1 MKFDLST
8 MLGLL
13 PAIGPVVAAIPQFKA
28 IFDQIVDTFDEDDQV
43 VLKDAYADLMADND
57 EGHARL
63 QAKLAAAVKRG

>member
-1 MKFDLST
+1 

-43 VLKDAYADLMADND
+43 VLKDAYADLMEDND

-63 QAKLAAAVKRG
+63 QAKLAAAAKRG

>member
-8 MLGLL
+8 VLGLL

-28 IFDQIVDTFDEDDQV
+28 VFGQIVDTFDEDDQAT
-43 VLKDAYADLMADND
+43 LKEAYADLIADND

-63 QAKLAAAVKRG
+63 QAKLSAAAKR